1 MRISR
6 ASFGLVTQLLDLIHP
21 LRGYP
26 DLRAG
31 EEQPASSAVIPHP
44 SGHESWAPI
53 LTQARTL
60 GVGALAE
67 EVALGG
73 DETVTRFMA
82 LLRQAREQDLEL
94 FLRLRDLT
102 DEALS
107 TLRELATEA
116 AARLAPGETGPP
128 NLRPI
133 VDLGEP
139 DEEDLSRWLPP
150 RSPGSAD
157 EESPWG
163 WEDGPGGGWSP
174 AIAFSIFAADA
185 DAALRRLER
194 VALPLLE
201 ASEQP
206 GVELPVW
213 LAAFGVGERGAAE
226 SPGDMIK
233 VAAHALALGI
243 ERLFLAASPEEGWWP
258 ADLRSPP
265 PPLQAFRTLA
275 ERLDGADRLTRVAA
289 GQYRIQFSHRPD
301 RYLLWNSD
309 GTSRL
314 PPDLRGP
321 LEVTSVLGETRR
333 VDRVQL
339 ALTDEPLFVD
349 PLPRN

>member
-1 MRISR
+1 
-6 ASFGLVTQLLDLIHP
+6 
-21 LRGYP
+21 
-26 DLRAG
+26 
-31 EEQPASSAVIPHP
+31 
-44 SGHESWAPI
+44 
-53 LTQARTL
+53 
-60 GVGALAE
+60 
-67 EVALGG
+67 VALGG
-73 DETVTRFMA
+73 DETVTRFME
-82 LLRQAREQDLEL
+82 LLRQAREQDMEL
-94 FLRLRDLT
+94 FLRLRGLT

-139 DEEDLSRWLPP
+139 NEEDLSRWLPP
-150 RSPGSAD
+150 RSPGNAGK
-157 EESPWG
+157 ESRGG

-174 AIAFSIFAADA
+174 AIAFSVFAADA

-194 VALPLLE
+194 VATPLLD

-226 SPGDMIK
+226 SPGGMIK

-265 PPLQAFRTLA
+265 PLLQAFRTLT
-275 ERLDGADRLTRVAA
+275 ERLDGAERLTRVAA
-289 GQYRIQFSHRPD
+289 GQYRIQFPHRPE
-301 RYLLWNSD
+301 RHLLWSSV
-309 GTSRL
+309 GASGL

-333 VDRVQL
+333 LDRTQFV
-339 ALTDEPLFVD
+339 LTDEPVFVD
-349 PLPRN
+349 PQTRN